1 MNKHNSFFFVFFF
14 LSFVFFLLISNG
26 KSTPKQTPKQKQ
38 PRNSTIAK
46 VETEATPEADAEK
59 AN

>member
-1 MNKHNSFFFVFFF
+1 MNKHNSFFF

-46 VETEATPEADAEK
+46 AETEATPEVDAEK